1 MKFILSWIKRGL
13 NQLLKEIVKV
23 SKTLLSYSAI
33 FVFILL
39 LYTGSSLLS
48 APDNYLKISQGL
60 KLFSQVYKQVS
71 SNYVDE
77 IDPESFIE
85 AAIRGMLKTL
95 DPYTA
100 YYSPE
105 NSSGIDMLTTGS
117 YGGVGIRL
125 GMRGDSLTVI
135 SPMEGTPAGRSGI
148 IAGDKIIKIDGLSTS
163 GLKLDAAADL
173 IRGPEGEEV
182 ELKISRHGFTGTID
196 FILVREKIILN
207 EVLYSGFV
215 KENIGY
221 IRLTGFSKSSVSKFK
236 ESLNKLINDGLE
248 GVIIDLRDNPGGLLD
263 AALKISDMF
272 IDKGE
277 LLVSTKGR
285 IRQMNKQHYSKTN
298 PIIDRNVELVV
309 IVNAGSASASEIF
322 AGVVQDLDRGIIV
335 GNKTF
340 GKGLVQS
347 VISLPY
353 KKKVKVTTGKYYI
366 PSGRLIQ
373 KEDYFHEGS
382 SIIRDES
389 DSLFA
394 TLNGRAVFGGG
405 GITPDVI
412 IENPKSSK
420 LISDLWRKNMFYKYA
435 GIWTLKHPEATA
447 PVTLEDSDVNEFIE
461 FIVDS
466 DFKYDSD
473 VRKAYTSLIKALEA
487 NQYPESIVDDIR
499 EVESKFYKI
508 KDEFTETDVGMIK
521 SVLSREISER
531 IGRTKGRYE
540 SIFLTDKVIL
550 RSVELLENNMFY
562 NQTLGY
568 IE

>member
-1 MKFILSWIKRGL
+1 MKIS
-13 NQLLKEIVKV
+13 N
-23 SKTLLSYSAI
+23 TLLAYGAI
-33 FVFILL
+33 FVFVLL
-39 LYTGSSLLS
+39 LYTGSISVS
-48 APDNYLKISQGL
+48 AGDDYAKISQGL

-71 SNYVDE
+71 SAYVDE

-100 YYSPE
+100 YYSSE
-105 NSSGIDMLTTGS
+105 NSGGLDMLTSGT

-125 GMRGDSLTVI
+125 GIRGDSLTVI

-148 IAGDKIIKIDGLSTS
+148 IAGDKIIKIDDVSTA
-163 GLKLDAAADL
+163 GLKLDAAADM
-173 IRGPEGEEV
+173 IRGPEGKEV
-182 ELKISRHGFTGTID
+182 RLTILRNGFAEAIEFTLK
-196 FILVREKIILN
+196 REKIILN
-207 EVLYSGFV
+207 EVIYSGFIKKSV
-215 KENIGY
+215 GY

-236 ESLNKLINDGLE
+236 KSLIGLKNDGLE
-248 GVIIDLRDNPGGLLD
+248 GIIIDLRDNPGGLLD

-285 IRQMNKQHYSKTN
+285 IRQMNKEHYSKTN
-298 PIIDRNVELVV
+298 PVIDNNVEIVV
-309 IVNAGSASASEIF
+309 IVNGGSASASEIF
-322 AGVVQDLDRGIIV
+322 AGVIQDLDRGVIV

-353 KKKVKVTTGKYYI
+353 QKKVKVTTGKYYI

-373 KEDYFHEGS
+373 KEDYFNDAS
-382 SIIRDES
+382 AIIRNDM

-394 TLNGRAVFGGG
+394 TLNGRAVYGGG

-412 IENPKSSK
+412 IEYPRSSK
-420 LISDLWRKNMFYKYA
+420 IIADLWRKNMFYKFTA
-435 GIWTLKHPEATA
+435 VWTSNHAKASA
-447 PVTLEDSDVNEFIE
+447 PVVLSDTDVNEFIK
-461 FIVDS
+461 FVVDS
-466 DFKYDSD
+466 DINYISD
-473 VRKAYTSLIKALEA
+473 VRKAHSSLVKALEL
-487 NQYPESIVDDIR
+487 NNYPDNVINDIKA
-499 EVESKFYKI
+499 VESKFFKI
-508 KDEFTETDVGMIK
+508 EDEFSEVDRDIIN
-521 SVLSREISER
+521 SVLSREISEKL
-531 IGRTKGRYE
+531 GKTKGRYE

-550 RSVELLENNMFY
+550 KSVELLENNMIY
-562 NQTLGY
+562 NRTLGY

>member
-1 MKFILSWIKRGL
+1 M

-23 SKTLLSYSAI
+23 SKTLLSYSAL
-33 FVFILL
+33 FVFVLL

-71 SNYVDE
+71 STYVDE

-105 NSSGIDMLTTGS
+105 NSSGINMLTTGS

-148 IAGDKIIKIDGLSTS
+148 IAGDKIIKIDGLSTA
-163 GLKLDAAADL
+163 GLKLDAAADM

-182 ELKISRHGFTGTID
+182 ELKISRHGFNGAID

-207 EVLYSGFV
+207 EVIYSGFI

-236 ESLNKLINDGLE
+236 ESLTELINDGLE

-285 IRQMNKQHYSKTN
+285 IRQMNKKHYSKKN
-298 PIIDRNVELVV
+298 PIIDRDIELVV

-322 AGVVQDLDRGIIV
+322 AGVVQDLDRGVIV
-335 GNKTF
+335 GSKTF

-347 VISLPY
+347 VISLHY
-353 KKKVKVTTGKYYI
+353 NKKIKVTTGKYYI

-373 KEDYFHEGS
+373 KEDYFHKGS

-412 IENPKSSK
+412 VENPKSSK
-420 LISDLWRKNMFYKYA
+420 LISDLWRNNMFYKYS
-435 GIWTLKHPEATA
+435 GIWTTKHPEATA
-447 PVTLEDSDVNEFIE
+447 PVTLEDSDVIE
-461 FIVDS
+461 FIDFIVNS

-487 NQYPESIVDDIR
+487 NQYPENVVDEIKA
-499 EVESKFYKI
+499 VESKFYSL
-508 KDEFTETDVGMIK
+508 KDEFTETDVGIIK
-521 SVLSREISER
+521 SVLSREISEM